1 MSMYPISLLVATIS
15 FTAALLHLGQK
26 ASTYYDFVALAMVL
40 GGSLAVGLVS
50 MPWDAPRELRR
61 GIRSLFKGTKK
72 DGREVVATCLKL
84 IQTAGTSSITTSLE
98 VDSLPVK
105 ILRDGKELVLLGLET
120 DRIETILRE
129 RVFQSTKRYKKV
141 ANAFKTLAKY
151 PPAFGLM
158 GTVLG
163 LVNLMLT
170 ITKGVDAKEAGL
182 EMAVAL
188 VATLYGLI
196 LSNLVLSPA
205 GEYVMKEAQGEEE
218 FGEVALQAILL
229 MSQRTSLLESQELL
243 NSFVGEQHQVDLLAE
258 WGQANQ
264 ESEAA

>member
-1 MSMYPISLLVATIS
+1 T
-15 FTAALLHLGQK
+15 Q
-26 ASTYYDFVALAMVL
+26 
-40 GGSLAVGLVS
+40 
-50 MPWDAPRELRR
+50 
-61 GIRSLFKGTKK
+61 
-72 DGREVVATCLKL
+72 
-84 IQTAGTSSITTSLE
+84 
-98 VDSLPVK
+98 
-105 ILRDGKELVLLGLET
+105 
-120 DRIETILRE
+120 RIETILRE

-196 LSNLVLSPA
+196 LSNLVLNPA

-229 MSQRTSLLESQELL
+229 LSQRTSLLESQELL
-243 NSFVGEQHQVDLLAE
+243 NSFVGDQHQVDLLAE
-258 WGQANQ
+258 WSQTGQEA
-264 ESEAA
+264 EAA

>member
-1 MSMYPISLLVATIS
+1 MSLYPIGLLVATIS
-15 FTAALLHLGQK
+15 FVAAILHLGQK
-26 ASTYYDFVALAMVL
+26 ASTYYDFVALTMVL
-40 GGSLAVGLVS
+40 GGSIAVGIIGL
-50 MPWDAPRELRR
+50 PWDAPREMKR
-61 GIRSLFKGTKK
+61 GFRALFRGTRK
-72 DGREVVATCLKL
+72 DGREVVSTGLKL
-84 IQTAGTSSITTSLE
+84 IQSGGFNSIQTSLE
-98 VDSLPVK
+98 SDSLPVK
-105 ILRDGKELVLLGLET
+105 ILRDGKELVQLGLET
-120 DRIETILRE
+120 AKIESILRE

-141 ANAFKTLAKY
+141 ANALKALAKY

-218 FGEVALQAILL
+218 LGEVALHAILL
-229 MSQRTSLLESQELL
+229 LSQRASLLESQELL
-243 NSFVGEQHQVDLLAE
+243 NSFVGENHHVDVMGT
-258 WGQANQ
+258 WSD
-264 ESEAA
+264 SEMMKDAA